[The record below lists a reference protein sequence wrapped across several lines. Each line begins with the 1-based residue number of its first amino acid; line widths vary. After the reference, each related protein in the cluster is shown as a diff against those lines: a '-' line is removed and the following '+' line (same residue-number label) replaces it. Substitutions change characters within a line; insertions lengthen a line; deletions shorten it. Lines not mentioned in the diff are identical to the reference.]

1 VTCPACGAHNPEGS
15 QWCERCL
22 RRFDAAPAAEPTLAE
37 SKSAFVRTGS
47 TNLTRLGIRGPLV
60 FVEPGADVQ
69 ATVLTQRFGKGQGEG
84 LAGAVLA
91 GDSLAH
97 LDERYTVIDSD
108 DLPVFYVERY
118 RAASE
123 PAFAVFDPDGD
134 PLAVYRSGNPFI
146 VRDGTGAPVAELH
159 HRKDRL
165 ELVEVGGGPIA
176 QCWRSPLD
184 LGSMVDE
191 QWGLTVLEE
200 PAVLNRRALVA
211 WPLVCRLLW
220 SQPPHKKDQQL
231 GDGVSLGI
239 DVTTTVLP
247 F

>member
-1 VTCPACGAHNPEGS
+1 VTCPSCGAHNPEGA

-22 RRFDAAPAAEPTLAE
+22 RRFDAVPSTKPNLAE
-37 SKSAFVRTGS
+37 STSAFVRTGS

-60 FVEPGADVQ
+60 FVEPGGDVQ

-91 GDSLAH
+91 GDSLVH
-97 LDERYTVIDSD
+97 LDERHTVIDSG

-118 RAASE
+118 AAASE
-123 PAFAVFDPDGD
+123 PAFSVFDPDGD
-134 PLAVYRSGNPFI
+134 PLAVYRSGDPFI
-146 VRDGTGAPVAELH
+146 VSDGTGAPVAELH

-184 LGSMVDE
+184 LGSMLDE
-191 QWGLTVLEE
+191 LWGLTVLEE

-220 SQPPHKKDQQL
+220 SQPPHKKEQQL
-231 GDGVSLGI
+231 GDGVSFGI
-239 DVTTTVLP
+239 DVATTMLP